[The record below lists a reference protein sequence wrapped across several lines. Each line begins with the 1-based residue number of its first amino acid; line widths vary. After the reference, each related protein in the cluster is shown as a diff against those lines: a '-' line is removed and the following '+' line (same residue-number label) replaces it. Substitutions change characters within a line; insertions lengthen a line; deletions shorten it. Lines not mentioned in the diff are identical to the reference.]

1 MVEDIAD
8 YIFENDVGDSITI
21 KEIDIKISRVEQLR
35 TSYRQLHNEMIITLQ
50 ERYVEEYEE
59 GYEKKLQKMKNYIKN
74 L

>member
-35 TSYRQLHNEMIITLQ
+35 TSYRKLHNEMIITLQ
-50 ERYVEEYEE
+50 ERYAEEYEE

>member
-8 YIFENDVGDSITI
+8 YIFKNDVGDSITI

-50 ERYVEEYEE
+50 ERYAEEYEE